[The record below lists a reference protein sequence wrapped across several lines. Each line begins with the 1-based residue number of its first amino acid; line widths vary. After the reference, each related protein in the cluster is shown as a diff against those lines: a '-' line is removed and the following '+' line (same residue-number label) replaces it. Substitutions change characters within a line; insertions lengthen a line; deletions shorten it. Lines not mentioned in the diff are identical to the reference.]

1 MSKRIRIF
9 SVVVLALSFAACKD
23 GVGSNDLVRVNG
35 LVQRGPTQ
43 NICSV
48 DNPCVEPFSAGFTIT
63 QAGDSVLHF
72 ESGTDGRF
80 SVRLMPGAYVVV
92 PDPDAPVF
100 GQQTKDLKV
109 PAGDSVSVTLTFDT
123 GIY

>member
-1 MSKRIRIF
+1 MSKKIRIISAAF
-9 SVVVLALSFAACKD
+9 LTVTLAAC
-23 GVGSNDLVRVNG
+23 GRSISTADLVLVDG
-35 LVQRGPTQ
+35 LMQRGPTGP
-43 NICSV
+43 ICSV
-48 DNPCVEPFSAGFTIT
+48 DNPCVEPFSAGFTVT
-63 QAGDSVLHF
+63 SDGQTVLHF
-72 ESGTDGRF
+72 RSDADGRF
-80 SVRLMPGAYVVV
+80 TIRLAPGAYVVV

>member
-1 MSKRIRIF
+1 MSKRTRIT
-9 SVVVLALSFAACKD
+9 SAAILAFALVACAD
-23 GVGSNDLVRVNG
+23 GVGNKDLVRVNG

-43 NICSV
+43 LVCSV

-80 SVRLMPGAYVVV
+80 TIRLMPGDYVVV

-109 PAGDSVSVTLTFDT
+109 PARDSVSVTLTFDT